1 MSQTG
6 QVQSVP
12 YKIRGRLHRNITGR
26 IRQLIHLPGTLMT
39 QYHRFFLS
47 LILVISPYLISGAP
61 TSASISLPKDDV
73 LSTYHC
79 TDYPAWNGPSFNPR
93 HCVTAASQF
102 YLEVFEHRDMLFE
115 FRVIGGRA
123 QSRYPSQRTPQRFTF
138 GESPYEFVKHLAEKW
153 RSAFAAMHCSRWLIW
168 SNLGQRHAR
177 WQSSCLPLSTPK
189 NSQVFHR
196 QESSLRRMWLRTMM
210 RGMQSS
216 K

>member
-1 MSQTG
+1 MRARGLFLCAYEPGRWVRPYELLTSHMEIWKPMCQTG

-12 YKIRGRLHRNITGR
+12 YKIRGQLHRNVTGR

-47 LILVISPYLISGAP
+47 LLLVISPYLISGAP
-61 TSASISLPKDDV
+61 TSASISLLKDDA

-93 HCVTAASQF
+93 DCVTAISQF

-123 QSRYPSQRTPQRFTF
+123 QSRYPSQRTPQRYTY
-138 GESPYEFVKHLAEKW
+138 GELLYELLKHLAEKW
-153 RSAFAAMHCSRWLIW
+153 RSAFAAMHCRRWLIW
-168 SNLGQRHAR
+168 SNL
-177 WQSSCLPLSTPK
+177 
-189 NSQVFHR
+189 
-196 QESSLRRMWLRTMM
+196 
-210 RGMQSS
+210 
-216 K
+216 